1 MEDREMLLQQLK
13 DAEARVEISRDNVT
27 RQRRIVTEL
36 RALGGE
42 LSTAQALLRSLEGM
56 LEARE
61 AQRDQLKKLIEL
73 A

>member
-1 MEDREMLLQQLK
+1 MLLQQLK

-61 AQRDQLKKLIEL
+61 AQRDRLKKLIEL